1 MAYFAKVDENNI
13 VIEVIVA
20 SQEVIDSGIKGN
32 PSDWIKTYGKDE
44 PPIRHNEAGLGYT
57 YDKVNDAFIAPKNP
71 AFGSWTL
78 DDNFQWKPPIPYPQD
93 GENHRW
99 DDDNQKWIQTTGI
112 EQPVNIHRVRLNTK
126 SWSKAAGGL
135 LSATLMW
142 DKRLTVTGN
151 LTMVI
156 TNGSRANH
164 TLSYVVGSGT
174 NKLTFTLS
182 IAANN
187 SAIQA
192 GDVLS
197 IAAQNVVLA
206 EGASIQF
213 TNPRTGI
220 PKDAELAVSA
230 DIVAGSTDKTITA
243 TA

>member
-1 MAYFAKVDENNI
+1 MNHRNRGFTLIELLIVVAIIGVLAAVGIPMYNGYIRDAKI
-13 VIEVIVA
+13 SA
-20 SQEVIDSGIKGN
+20 TK
-32 PSDWIKTYGKDE
+32 
-44 PPIRHNEAGLGYT
+44 
-57 YDKVNDAFIAPKNP
+57 
-71 AFGSWTL
+71 
-78 DDNFQWKPPIPYPQD
+78 
-93 GENHRW
+93 ENHARVR
-99 DDDNQKWIQTTGI
+99 DQIAAVLTKCSMNSSQ
-112 EQPVNIHRVRLNTK
+112 RVRLNNK